1 MADILLGNRNPSGR
15 LAITWPRTTGQIPIS
30 HTQRPRARLGQ
41 EGAYQD
47 IPTTPQYE
55 FGHGLS
61 YSHFG
66 YSSIRLDR
74 STVRV
79 TEALVA
85 EITVKNT
92 TGRDGEETALWFIR
106 DPAAS
111 ITRPLKQLKHFE
123 KANLPAGGSHVF
135 RFTLEPLRDLSFP
148 NSEGK
153 RILESG
159 EILLHVGNQTA
170 RFTVSD

>member
-1 MADILLGNRNPSGR
+1 MLG
-15 LAITWPRTTGQIPIS
+15 A
-30 HTQRPRARLGQ
+30 
-41 EGAYQD
+41 
-47 IPTTPQYE
+47 
-55 FGHGLS
+55 
-61 YSHFG
+61 
-66 YSSIRLDR
+66 
-74 STVRV
+74 
-79 TEALVA
+79 VA

-123 KANLPAGGSHVF
+123 KAALPAGGSHVF

-148 NSEGK
+148 DSEGK

-170 RFTVSD
+170 HFTVSD